1 MGPDLWGMGT
11 GARTADTGEAM
22 DTSRLFRI
30 ANRIHLLLLKEL
42 GQGIDVQRLLNERLY
57 ARDVLLVC
65 DAQPGTDLASL
76 ALHFRHTRAALAEA
90 ARTAGMAREVP
101 SGFSHT
107 LSSLFGHD
115 FEIVQPHAHAPAFV
129 DSAFRLKP
137 PARSAPAAK
146 PGPAPRPVAGHP
158 PPRSRFS
165 PARWIGL

>member
-1 MGPDLWGMGT
+1 
-11 GARTADTGEAM
+11 M

-76 ALHFRHTRAALAEA
+76 ALHFRHTRAALAASAPRPGSAPAE
-90 ARTAGMAREVP
+90 TPG
-101 SGFSHT
+101 SFSHT

-115 FEIVQPHAHAPAFV
+115 FEIAQPPATGQPAFA

-137 PARSAPAAK
+137 RA
-146 PGPAPRPVAGHP
+146 RPVAGHP
-158 PPRSRFS
+158 PPRSRLS

>member
-1 MGPDLWGMGT
+1 MGAGSCAP
-11 GARTADTGEAM
+11 DTGEAM

-42 GQGIDVQRLLNERLY
+42 GQGIDVRRMINERLY

-65 DAQPGTDLASL
+65 DARPGTDLASL
-76 ALHFRHTRAALAEA
+76 AQHFRDTRSAVADMAAPVA
-90 ARTAGMAREVP
+90 AAPVS
-101 SGFSHT
+101 SGFGNT

-115 FEIVQPHAHAPAFV
+115 FEVSRPYA

-137 PARSAPAAK
+137 LA
-146 PGPAPRPVAGHP
+146 APRQAPK
-158 PPRSRFS
+158 SLLS

>member
-1 MGPDLWGMGT
+1 MGRAAG
-11 GARTADTGEAM
+11 RADTGGAM

-42 GQGIDVQRLLNERLY
+42 GQGIDVQRLLNERRY

-76 ALHFRHTRAALAEA
+76 ALHFRHTRAALAAAAPAATGTREA
-90 ARTAGMAREVP
+90 P
-101 SGFSHT
+101 SGFGHT
-107 LSSLFGHD
+107 LGSLFGHD
-115 FEIVQPHAHAPAFV
+115 FEFVQVPAQPPAFA
-129 DSAFRLKP
+129 DSTFRLKP
-137 PARSAPAAK
+137 RA
-146 PGPAPRPVAGHP
+146 RPVSGHP

>member
-1 MGPDLWGMGT
+1 
-11 GARTADTGEAM
+11 M

-76 ALHFRHTRAALAEA
+76 ALHFRHTRAALAAAAPGTGGTPAEA
-90 ARTAGMAREVP
+90 PG
-101 SGFSHT
+101 SFGHT
-107 LSSLFGHD
+107 LSSLFGHE
-115 FEIVQPHAHAPAFV
+115 FEIAQAATQAPAFV

-137 PARSAPAAK
+137 RARPAA
-146 PGPAPRPVAGHP
+146 APRPVAGHP

-165 PARWIGL
+165 PVRWLGL